1 MTEIIKNS
9 LSSKFGSNVFPIAA
23 AVIIIVLAIG
33 IASAVQGTP
42 DKAMSQIITVGPV
55 WNTDSWECTSDAD
68 FIVHAALRGIGDTPL
83 IEIFVED
90 HGTQSFYSLNIAESE
105 TFSVGNQADK
115 TITIT
120 RTGTVTGFLTLQT
133 TSNAQASCIAI

>member
-1 MTEIIKNS
+1 M
-9 LSSKFGSNVFPIAA
+9 SSNLVSNVFPIAA
-23 AVIIIVLAIG
+23 AVVIIVIAI
-33 IASAVQGTP
+33 AVSAAVQGSP
-42 DKAMSQIITVGPV
+42 ANAMSQIITVGPV
-55 WNTDSWECTSDAD
+55 WSTDAWTCTSDAD

-83 IEIFVED
+83 IEIFAED
-90 HGTQSFYSLNIAESE
+90 HGAQSFYSLNIAESE

>member
-1 MTEIIKNS
+1 M
-9 LSSKFGSNVFPIAA
+9 SSNLVSNVFPMAA
-23 AVIIIVLAIG
+23 GVVIIVIAI
-33 IASAVQGTP
+33 AVSAAVQGSP
-42 DKAMSQIITVGPV
+42 EKAMSQIITVGPV
-55 WNTDSWECTSDAD
+55 WSTDAWTCTSDAD

-83 IEIFVED
+83 IEIFAED

-133 TSNAQASCIAI
+133 TSDAQAICRAI

>member
-1 MTEIIKNS
+1 M
-9 LSSKFGSNVFPIAA
+9 SSNLVSNVFPMAA
-23 AVIIIVLAIG
+23 GVVIIVIAI
-33 IASAVQGTP
+33 AVSAAVQGSP
-42 DKAMSQIITVGPV
+42 EKAMSQIITVGPV
-55 WNTDSWECTSDAD
+55 WSTDAWLCTSDAD
-68 FIVHAALRGIGDTPL
+68 FVVHAALRGIGDTPL
-83 IEIFVED
+83 IEINAED

>member
-1 MTEIIKNS
+1 M
-9 LSSKFGSNVFPIAA
+9 SSNLVSNVFPMAA
-23 AVIIIVLAIG
+23 GVVIIVIAI
-33 IASAVQGTP
+33 AVSAAVQGSP
-42 DKAMSQIITVGPV
+42 EKAMSQIITVGPV
-55 WNTDSWECTSDAD
+55 WSTDAWLCTSDAD
-68 FIVHAALRGIGDTPL
+68 FVVHAALRGIGDTPL
-83 IEIFVED
+83 IEINAED
-90 HGTQSFYSLNIAESE
+90 HGTQSYYTLNIAESE

>member
-1 MTEIIKNS
+1 M
-9 LSSKFGSNVFPIAA
+9 SSNFGSNIFPIVA
-23 AVIIIVLAIG
+23 AVIIIVFAIG

-42 DKAMSQIITVGPV
+42 EKAMSQIITVGPV

-68 FIVHAALRGIGDTPL
+68 FIVHAAIRGIGVDPLPL
-83 IEIFVED
+83 IAVNVQD
-90 HGTQSFYSLNIAESE
+90 HGTQSFYSMDNSESVS
-105 TFSVGNQADK
+105 FSVGNQADK

-133 TSNAQASCIAI
+133 TSNAQASCIPV